1 MHQNEGPHLHTLSGP
16 LPPPRE
22 LARLRT
28 PIIPGA
34 TRAAVRPHP
43 HSTAT
48 RACPRAYTPVLKASG
63 HPPDGTHHPHTHTP
77 QNLHFSFWFGWVF
90 FFSPV
95 LRVAQQ
101 ARGRGAGLTSLFPLP
116 GTLAHFRL
124 SYFRRPRR
132 HFLSLWCGGGGG
144 GTDPQTHNASLQ
156 ERRRAR
162 GKEGGGKKKNP
173 RPGELWVV
181 KTGHVNTLPYRLLT
195 QRL

>member
-1 MHQNEGPHLHTLSGP
+1 MRDLTYTHSQGPSRHRESLHACAHPSSP
-16 LPPPRE
+16 APRG
-22 LARLRT
+22 RLF
-28 PIIPGA
+28 A
-34 TRAAVRPHP
+34 
-43 HSTAT
+43 
-48 RACPRAYTPVLKASG
+48 
-63 HPPDGTHHPHTHTP
+63 HTHTP
-77 QNLHFSFWFGWVF
+77 QPRERARAHTPQFSRHPGIRPMALTTLTRIHLKTFIFPFGLVGFF